1 MERILMRATE
11 IVNRTGEPFSL
22 PVVLYKGVKGDY
34 NRAWDERAV
43 MAFSPVL
50 FFFPG
55 RRLRP

>member
-1 MERILMRATE
+1 MERMLMMTTE
-11 IVNRTGEPFSL
+11 IVNQTVKPAPL
-22 PVVLYKGVKGDY
+22 PVVLYKGLKGDY
-34 NRAWDERAV
+34 NRGWDERAV